1 MAKKKKTSDRQQI
14 LLDTLRDHPDA
25 DTRTLARLLAEQFPH
40 EFTSVENARASLR
53 YLRGAKGASARER
66 AKPLGAVEDLR
77 TPRTLVFPKGIK
89 QCIPNRRFSDKGKWL
104 LIGDLHAPYHNET
117 ALEEAVKVAKD
128 QGCEHL
134 CINGDFLDFYKMSRW
149 SQDPRFR
156 NPDKEIKTGREILG
170 ILSETFPG
178 RKVFKMGNHEE
189 RYEKYLFEKAPAVIG
204 IEDFE
209 LDRVLR
215 LKDHGFDF
223 VRGKQ
228 LYSLGKMHVFHG
240 HELPR
245 GLTDPVN
252 VARGIYLR
260 VRESSI
266 ANHWHRTSTHV
277 DSSGLKARTTT
288 CYSNGCL
295 CDLSP
300 EYARVNS
307 WNLGFALVQIGEG
320 GSWSVQN
327 RVIDRGRSYITE

>member
-1 MAKKKKTSDRQQI
+1 VAKKSTPRQEI
-14 LLDTLRDHPDA
+14 IFATLRAHPEA
-25 DTRTLARLLAEQFPH
+25 NNRTLARLLVDQHPQ
-40 EFTSVENARASLR
+40 EFETIERARSAVRR
-53 YLRGAKGASARER
+53 YRGACGEQ
-66 AKPLGAVEDLR
+66 PLSTDEFVQEHR
-77 TPRTLVFPKGIK
+77 PPCSTSIPKGLR
-89 QCIPNRRFSDKGKWL
+89 QSLPNRRFSDQGKWL
-104 LIGDLHAPYHNET
+104 VIGDLHIPYHNEG
-117 ALEEAVKVAKD
+117 AIEEALRVAAD

-134 CINGDFLDFYKMSRW
+134 CINGDFIDFYKMSKW
-149 SQDPRFR
+149 SQDPRHR
-156 NPDKEIKTGREILG
+156 DPAAEIKIGREILE
-170 ILSETFPG
+170 ILSNRFAG
-178 RKVFKMGNHEE
+178 RRVYKMGNHEE
-189 RYEKYLFEKAPAVIG
+189 RYERYLYDRAPALVG

-209 LDRVLR
+209 LDRVMR
-215 LKDHGFDF
+215 VKELKFDF

-228 LYSLGKMHVFHG
+228 LFSLGKIPVFHG

-260 VRESSI
+260 VRESAI

-277 DSSGLKARTTT
+277 DSSGLKARTTV

-307 WNLGFALVQIGEG
+307 WNLGFAIVQIGTG
-320 GSWSVQN
+320 GTWSVQN